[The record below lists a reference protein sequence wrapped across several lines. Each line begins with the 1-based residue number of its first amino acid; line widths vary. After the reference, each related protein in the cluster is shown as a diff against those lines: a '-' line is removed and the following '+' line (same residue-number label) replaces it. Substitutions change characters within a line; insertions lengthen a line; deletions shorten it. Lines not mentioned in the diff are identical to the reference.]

1 MKTGLFI
8 LALTFALNLVT
19 GDVWSAP
26 FVKDGI
32 SAKDQSLSM
41 GDDTRLNNEDKP
53 IVIKVASG
61 QKFDIYLPGY
71 YWNYVEYYGLDCY
84 TWWYQNNGTIYRFR
98 VLSWY
103 MGDELPL
110 TFKRNDGKVIRYLIV
125 KA

>member
-41 GDDTRLNNEDKP
+41 GDDTLLNNEDKP

-71 YWNYVEYYGLDCY
+71 YWNYEGYYGLDCY

>member
-1 MKTGLFI
+1 
-8 LALTFALNLVT
+8 
-19 GDVWSAP
+19 
-26 FVKDGI
+26 
-32 SAKDQSLSM
+32 M
-41 GDDTRLNNEDKP
+41 GDDTLLNNEDKP

-71 YWNYVEYYGLDCY
+71 YWNYEGYYGLDCY